1 MEVDPLTAFPFNIFS
16 ASLMIF
22 LPNSC
27 IFKVFK
33 SVKPGGGVLFLGC
46 PGGYRLGYRKSEIE
60 SKSTDVTSGMS
71 TDEGEENSRKGKKLV
86 KHKDM
91 ERKRKG
97 KGMLSEL
104 LPLYTLYER
113 ESITCRLNLRYV
125 EVGGRLFE
133 AGCLLPF
140 SALRMGLCD

>member
-1 MEVDPLTAFPFNIFS
+1 MQTSILISFNEIKTVK
-16 ASLMIF
+16 I
-22 LPNSC
+22 
-27 IFKVFK
+27 K
-33 SVKPGGGVLFLGC
+33 SSFANFIA
-46 PGGYRLGYRKSEIE
+46 LGYRKSEIE
-60 SKSTDVTSGMS
+60 SESTDVTSGMS
-71 TDEGEENSRKGKKLV
+71 TDEGEEKKKKKGKKLV

-91 ERKRKG
+91 ERERKG

-133 AGCLLPF
+133 AGRLLPF
-140 SALRMGLCD
+140 SALRMGLCT

>member
-1 MEVDPLTAFPFNIFS
+1 MQTSILISFNEIKTVK
-16 ASLMIF
+16 I
-22 LPNSC
+22 
-27 IFKVFK
+27 K
-33 SVKPGGGVLFLGC
+33 SSFANFIA
-46 PGGYRLGYRKSEIE
+46 LGYRKSEIE
-60 SKSTDVTSGMS
+60 SESTDVTSGMS
-71 TDEGEENSRKGKKLV
+71 TDEGEEKKKKKGKKLV

-91 ERKRKG
+91 ERERKG

-133 AGCLLPF
+133 AGRLLPF
-140 SALRMGLCD
+140 SALRMGLCA

>member
-1 MEVDPLTAFPFNIFS
+1 MQTSILISFNEIKTVK
-16 ASLMIF
+16 M
-22 LPNSC
+22 
-27 IFKVFK
+27 K
-33 SVKPGGGVLFLGC
+33 SSFANFIA
-46 PGGYRLGYRKSEIE
+46 LGYRKSEIE
-60 SKSTDVTSGMS
+60 SESTDVTSGMS
-71 TDEGEENSRKGKKLV
+71 TDEGEEKKKKKGKKLV

-91 ERKRKG
+91 ERERKG

-133 AGCLLPF
+133 AGRLLPF
-140 SALRMGLCD
+140 SALRMGLCA

>member
-1 MEVDPLTAFPFNIFS
+1 MQTSILISFNEIKTVK
-16 ASLMIF
+16 I
-22 LPNSC
+22 
-27 IFKVFK
+27 K
-33 SVKPGGGVLFLGC
+33 SSFANFIA
-46 PGGYRLGYRKSEIE
+46 LGYRKSEIE

-125 EVGGRLFE
+125 EVGGRLFD